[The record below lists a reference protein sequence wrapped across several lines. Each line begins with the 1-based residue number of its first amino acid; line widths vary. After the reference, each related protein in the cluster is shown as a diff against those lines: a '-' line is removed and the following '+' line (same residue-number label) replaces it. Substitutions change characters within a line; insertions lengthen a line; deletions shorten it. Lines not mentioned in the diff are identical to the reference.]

1 MITVKYYAPIRGITG
16 ITEENLH
23 AATVNDIVRHIKEA
37 YGKEACK
44 AAKSAL
50 VVVNDVSIGQLA
62 DWKTKLRDGDVVGF
76 LPLCGGG

>member
-16 ITEENLH
+16 VTEETLD
-23 AATVNDIVRHIKEA
+23 AATVSDVVRHVKEA
-37 YGKEACK
+37 YGKEAHK

-50 VVVNDVSIGQLA
+50 VVVNDVSIGQLSE
-62 DWKTKLRDGDVVGF
+62 WKTKLSDGDVVGF